1 MALFTWNNNYSVG
14 VASIDKQHMSLFDS
28 LNELHN
34 AMLQGK
40 AKEVTGTLL
49 RNLLAYTRE
58 HFSSEEAMLLKASF
72 PDLAKHRQRHADF
85 TRQVS
90 VFLERYERGDLALNV
105 ELMTVLRD
113 WLSNHIMREDHSYRS
128 CLAQR
133 GIC

>member
-1 MALFTWNNNYSVG
+1 
-14 VASIDKQHMSLFDS
+14 
-28 LNELHN
+28 
-34 AMLQGK
+34 
-40 AKEVTGTLL
+40 VTGTLL